1 MYSLIA
7 TSYKLDEFHG
17 YIFIW
22 RASKLAHIDLET
34 ANINVSKGLGLEIM
48 ESILTK
54 HHPLSL
60 TKERS
65 TSLEI
70 KQFGFFLH

>member
-34 ANINVSKGLGLEIM
+34 AIINVSKGLGLEIM
-48 ESILTK
+48 EYILTE
-54 HHPLSL
+54 HPPLSL

-65 TSLEI
+65 TSLET
-70 KQFGFFLH
+70 KRLVSF